1 MRIEIIVLFYDI
13 NLFIFIFIIYL
24 GVLGLGSG
32 SYQPIPKLVGGV
44 KRAVSVAA
52 GGDYTLVLTSASVP
66 DLPFQNLILSNE
78 NSLSGLKGNKP
89 GKAVKNNIVVVSG
102 LFSKNSN
109 CHDNQSTISNQ
120 INSSGTVTRA
130 TVLTDNQVNSDDES
144 RDNDDDDDDEEEE
157 ENEEDEDERGDP
169 FQSRSETATV
179 PHTGIGSSSGLLTLN
194 NPFLKVLSYP
204 S

>member
-1 MRIEIIVLFYDI
+1 MRFEIIVIFYNI
-13 NLFIFIFIIYL
+13 NLSIFIFINYL

-66 DLPFQNLILSNE
+66 DLPFQNLIISNE

-102 LFSKNSN
+102 LFSKNSM

-120 INSSGTVTRA
+120 INNSSTVTRT
-130 TVLTDNQVNSDDES
+130 TVLTDNEVNSDDES
-144 RDNDDDDDDEEEE
+144 RDNDDDDEEEE
-157 ENEEDEDERGDP
+157 ENEENEDERGDP

-179 PHTGIGSSSGLLTLN
+179 PHTGMGSSSGLLTLN

>member
-1 MRIEIIVLFYDI
+1 MRFEIIVIFYDI
-13 NLFIFIFIIYL
+13 NLSIFIFINYL

-66 DLPFQNLILSNE
+66 DLPFQNLIISNE

-102 LFSKNSN
+102 LFSKNSM

-120 INSSGTVTRA
+120 INNSSTVTRT
-130 TVLTDNQVNSDDES
+130 TVLTDNEVNSDDES
-144 RDNDDDDDDEEEE
+144 RDNDDDDEEEE
-157 ENEEDEDERGDP
+157 ENEENEDERGDP

-179 PHTGIGSSSGLLTLN
+179 PHTGMGSSSGLLTLN

>member
-1 MRIEIIVLFYDI
+1 M
-13 NLFIFIFIIYL
+13 
-24 GVLGLGSG
+24 
-32 SYQPIPKLVGGV
+32 GGV

-102 LFSKNSN
+102 LFSKNSM

-120 INSSGTVTRA
+120 INNSSTVTRT
-130 TVLTDNQVNSDDES
+130 TVLTDNEVNSDDES
-144 RDNDDDDDDEEEE
+144 RDNDDDDEEEE
-157 ENEEDEDERGDP
+157 ENEENEDERGDP

-179 PHTGIGSSSGLLTLN
+179 PHTGMGSSSGLLTLN

>member
-13 NLFIFIFIIYL
+13 NLLIFIFINYL

-102 LFSKNSN
+102 LFSKNSM

-120 INSSGTVTRA
+120 INNSSTVTRT
-130 TVLTDNQVNSDDES
+130 TVLTDNEVNSDDES
-144 RDNDDDDDDEEEE
+144 RDNDDDEEE
-157 ENEEDEDERGDP
+157 ENEENEDERGDP

-179 PHTGIGSSSGLLTLN
+179 PHTGMGSSSGLLTLN

>member
-1 MRIEIIVLFYDI
+1 MRFEIIVIFYDI
-13 NLFIFIFIIYL
+13 NLSIFIFINYL

-102 LFSKNSN
+102 LFSKNSM

-120 INSSGTVTRA
+120 INNSSTVTRT
-130 TVLTDNQVNSDDES
+130 TVLTDNEVNSDDES
-144 RDNDDDDDDEEEE
+144 RDNDDDEEE
-157 ENEEDEDERGDP
+157 ENEENEDERGDP

-179 PHTGIGSSSGLLTLN
+179 PHTGMGSSSGLLTLN

>member
-1 MRIEIIVLFYDI
+1 MRFEIIVIFYDI
-13 NLFIFIFIIYL
+13 NLSIFIFINYL

-102 LFSKNSN
+102 LFSKNSM

-120 INSSGTVTRA
+120 INNSSTVTRT
-130 TVLTDNQVNSDDES
+130 TVLTDNEVNSDDES
-144 RDNDDDDDDEEEE
+144 RDNDDDDEEEE
-157 ENEEDEDERGDP
+157 ENEENEDERGDP

-179 PHTGIGSSSGLLTLN
+179 PHTGMGSSSGLLTLN

>member
-1 MRIEIIVLFYDI
+1 MRFEIIVLFYDI
-13 NLFIFIFIIYL
+13 NLSIFIFINYL

-102 LFSKNSN
+102 LFSKNSM

-120 INSSGTVTRA
+120 INNSSTVTRT
-130 TVLTDNQVNSDDES
+130 TVLTDNEVNSDDES
-144 RDNDDDDDDEEEE
+144 RDNDDDDEEEE
-157 ENEEDEDERGDP
+157 ENEENEDERGDP

-179 PHTGIGSSSGLLTLN
+179 PHTGMGSSSGLLTLN